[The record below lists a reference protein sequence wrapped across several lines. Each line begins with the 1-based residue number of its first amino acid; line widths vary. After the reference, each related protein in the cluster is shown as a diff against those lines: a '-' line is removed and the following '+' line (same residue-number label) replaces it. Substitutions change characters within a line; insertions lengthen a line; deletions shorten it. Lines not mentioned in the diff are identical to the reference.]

1 MIKTVDAIYLFWNKK
16 EKLLVIFLA
25 KQSTR
30 DSPSKS
36 LDHISLVDVY
46 YIVYSTKRPPDP
58 FNLIILPQII
68 QDDCHVD
75 QNSNFIFYCSK
86 LLYFGIFK
94 RKKLNLGMHRTCIQ
108 TDNRAGM
115 QLHSRC
121 IFNVCLE
128 CQRKWHITW
137 ILSCILVKWY
147 IYLLEEHII

>member
-1 MIKTVDAIYLFWNKK
+1 M
-16 EKLLVIFLA
+16 VIFLA

-75 QNSNFIFYCSK
+75 QNSNFIAQNYYILGF
-86 LLYFGIFK
+86 L
-94 RKKLNLGMHRTCIQ
+94 REKKLNLGMHRTCIQ

-128 CQRKWHITW
+128 CQRK
-137 ILSCILVKWY
+137 
-147 IYLLEEHII
+147 

>member
-1 MIKTVDAIYLFWNKK
+1 MKQKRKT
-16 EKLLVIFLA
+16 LLVIFLA

-75 QNSNFIFYCSK
+75 QNSNFIAQNYYILGF
-86 LLYFGIFK
+86 L
-94 RKKLNLGMHRTCIQ
+94 REKKIKFRYASYMYT
-108 TDNRAGM
+108 NR
-115 QLHSRC
+115 Q
-121 IFNVCLE
+121 
-128 CQRKWHITW
+128 
-137 ILSCILVKWY
+137 
-147 IYLLEEHII
+147 

>member
-1 MIKTVDAIYLFWNKK
+1 MLYICFEIKK

-75 QNSNFIFYCSK
+75 QNSNFI
-86 LLYFGIFK
+86 LLLKITIFW
-94 RKKLNLGMHRTCIQ
+94 
-108 TDNRAGM
+108 D
-115 QLHSRC
+115 
-121 IFNVCLE
+121 F
-128 CQRKWHITW
+128 
-137 ILSCILVKWY
+137 
-147 IYLLEEHII
+147 

>member
-1 MIKTVDAIYLFWNKK
+1 MLYICFETKKKNFWSF
-16 EKLLVIFLA
+16 FLA

-75 QNSNFIFYCSK
+75 QNSNFILLLK
-86 LLYFGIFK
+86 ILYFGIFK
-94 RKKLNLGMHRTCIQ
+94 RKKIKFRYASYMYT
-108 TDNRAGM
+108 NR
-115 QLHSRC
+115 Q
-121 IFNVCLE
+121 
-128 CQRKWHITW
+128 
-137 ILSCILVKWY
+137 
-147 IYLLEEHII
+147 

>member
-1 MIKTVDAIYLFWNKK
+1 MKQKRKT
-16 EKLLVIFLA
+16 LLVIFLA

-75 QNSNFIFYCSK
+75 QNFNFIFYCSK

-94 RKKLNLGMHRTCIQ
+94 REKIKFRYASYMYT
-108 TDNRAGM
+108 NR
-115 QLHSRC
+115 Q
-121 IFNVCLE
+121 
-128 CQRKWHITW
+128 
-137 ILSCILVKWY
+137 
-147 IYLLEEHII
+147 

>member
-1 MIKTVDAIYLFWNKK
+1 MKQKRKT
-16 EKLLVIFLA
+16 LLVIFLA

-75 QNSNFIFYCSK
+75 QNFNFI
-86 LLYFGIFK
+86 LLLKITIFW
-94 RKKLNLGMHRTCIQ
+94 
-108 TDNRAGM
+108 D
-115 QLHSRC
+115 
-121 IFNVCLE
+121 F
-128 CQRKWHITW
+128 
-137 ILSCILVKWY
+137 
-147 IYLLEEHII
+147 